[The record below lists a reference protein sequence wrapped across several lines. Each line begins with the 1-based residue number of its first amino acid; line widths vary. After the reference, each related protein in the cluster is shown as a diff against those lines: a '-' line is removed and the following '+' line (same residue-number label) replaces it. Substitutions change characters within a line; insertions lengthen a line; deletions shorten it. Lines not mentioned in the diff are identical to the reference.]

1 MKHSNAC
8 IVDKLFV
15 EKSIPED
22 AFRLA
27 PKLKPLDR
35 YEVAAMGI
43 DPLSALLIPFRVNR
57 PNTHTFTIFE
67 KESNEIVAMWGAV
80 PLNKR
85 NPNVA
90 SIWFL
95 SSYLLDKHQ
104 RFFLQRNIKWLS
116 YLESHYTFVY
126 NFIVEEH
133 KKSIR
138 WLKWQN
144 FSFAQ
149 KPTLVNGVKM
159 YYFYKQLP
167 KTKVTVQPILREV
180 GPIWTTELTS
190 DGQL

>member
-1 MKHSNAC
+1 MNKEREINLEYA
-8 IVDKLFV
+8 KNYY
-15 EKSIPED
+15 PN
-22 AFRLA
+22 
-27 PKLKPLDR
+27 
-35 YEVAAMGI
+35 
-43 DPLSALLIPFRVNR
+43 LIPGS
-57 PNTHTFTIFE
+57 E
-67 KESNEIVAMWGAV
+67 
-80 PLNKR
+80 
-85 NPNVA
+85 
-90 SIWFL
+90 
-95 SSYLLDKHQ
+95 
-104 RFFLQRNIKWLS
+104 
-116 YLESHYTFVY
+116 
-126 NFIVEEH
+126 FIVEEH